1 MNACKVLI
9 VAALF
14 LASCAPVRPPS
25 TTPGPETPST
35 LPGPA
40 TPGAAAPGATQ
51 AVAPRASIQAPAP
64 DPAARDATPGPAAH
78 PRVTAAAPEPLDR
91 TAPLFGPAWGDREV
105 YRSGLVK
112 GEQDILDGLAGAS
125 EYRIDLTIDES
136 FTTIS
141 GRQQV
146 HYTNRE
152 ETPLDR
158 IFLRLFPNALGGEMA
173 VSAVQAG
180 GIEISTAYRFERTAL
195 EVPLPQPLDPGQSTI
210 LALNYRIT
218 VPTTLDKGYGL
229 ISYTRDI
236 LALDTP
242 YAAIPVFDD
251 EGWNVET
258 PPANADTSYN
268 DASFYLVRVTAPAAL
283 ELVAT
288 GVAVEQERGS
298 AAQTVTFAL
307 GPARDFFIAGSTRY
321 VSRTAQQG
329 ETQVKSYALEG
340 EENAAG
346 VALDAA
352 VNALRI
358 FEQRFGAYP
367 YTELDVA
374 ATPMLA
380 LGIEY
385 PGTVGISEKLYDPG
399 ENPDQARQAQVLQST
414 VAHEVAHQWFYNL
427 TGNDQ
432 VDEPWLDEAAAEY
445 LMCAYFLD
453 RYGQQA
459 AQPCRESWGAR
470 WDRVDRLPKAVGLP
484 AGDYEPKEYSPIVYG
499 RGPLFLAA
507 LADRMGQQVFD
518 QFLAGYVAHFR
529 WGIATAAE
537 FRSMAEDACGCELDD
552 LYREWLDPGVGD

>member
-1 MNACKVLI
+1 MNARKVLL
-9 VAALF
+9 VAALL
-14 LASCAPVRPPS
+14 LASCGPFQ
-25 TTPGPETPST
+25 TPTVA
-35 LPGPA
+35 PGPA
-40 TPGAAAPGATQ
+40 TRPDMPGLATPEPTVEASKSGPATRPPVTPAPPDRS
-51 AVAPRASIQAPAP
+51 APRI
-64 DPAARDATPGPAAH
+64 
-78 PRVTAAAPEPLDR
+78 V
-91 TAPLFGPAWGDREV
+91 APLFGPAWGDREV
-105 YRSGLVK
+105 YRRGLVT
-112 GEQDILDGLAGAS
+112 GEHGILEGLPGAS
-125 EYRIDLTIDES
+125 EYRIELDIGES
-136 FTTIS
+136 FTTIE

-152 ETPLDR
+152 QAAIDR
-158 IFLRLFPNALGGEMA
+158 VFLRLFPNALGGEMV

-180 GIEISTAYRFERTAL
+180 GIAISPEYRFERTAL
-195 EVPLPQPLDPGQSTI
+195 EVPLPQPLEPGQSTVV
-210 LALNYRIT
+210 ALDYRIT
-218 VPTTLDKGYGL
+218 APETLDKGYGL

-268 DASFYLVRVTAPAAL
+268 DAGFYLVRVTAPAAL

-321 VSRTAQQG
+321 VSRTVQLG
-329 ETQVKSYALEG
+329 ETQVNSYALEG
-340 EENAAG
+340 EEDAAR

-358 FEQRFGAYP
+358 FGKRFGAYP
-367 YTELDVA
+367 YTEFDVA

-385 PGTVGISEKLYDPG
+385 PGTVGISEKVYDAG
-399 ENPDQARQAQVLQST
+399 ENPDRQRQVQILEST

-427 TGNDQ
+427 VGNDQ

-445 LMCAYFLD
+445 LMCTYFLD
-453 RYGQQA
+453 LYGQEA
-459 AQPCRESWGAR
+459 AQSCRGSWEAR

-484 AGDYEPKEYSPIVYG
+484 AGDYEPREYSPIVYG
-499 RGPLFLAA
+499 RGPIFLDA
-507 LADRMGQQVFD
+507 LADRMGQPVFD
-518 QFLAGYVAHFR
+518 RFLAGYVAQFR
-529 WGIATAAE
+529 WEIATASD
-537 FRSMAEDACGCELDD
+537 FRSMAEDACKCELDD
-552 LYREWLDPGVGD
+552 LYREWLDPASAD